1 MVSAFA
7 KELAQLA
14 AGDPSNSVPR
24 EPRWTTPNR
33 VALELPS
40 MRLREFSADD
50 DDIATLVCAP
60 LALHDATLTDF
71 APGHSLVAALQ
82 MAGLRNLFVTDWRSA
97 SPDMRFFSIDSYLA
111 DLNVVVDELG
121 GCANLVGVCQ
131 GGWMALVYAARYPGK
146 VRGLVLA
153 GAPVDI
159 NAGESELSR
168 LAHSA
173 PASMAKQLVEVGGGC
188 VRGAHLL
195 QLWRHPPLEPQAI
208 RDLLQVPDDMPGS
221 SALIARFREWYMR
234 PIDLPGT
241 YYLEVVQ
248 WLYKDNQLA
257 TGRFAALGRP
267 IDLAMVRGP
276 IFLLAARN
284 DEVVAPEQLLAATRL
299 VGSKDSARRSRPARI
314 SGCSWAQPRCDK
326 LGPRSRAGSRLLL
339 PGCRQDERAKR
350 REVFDATCLPR
361 AIREQTK
368 VPSPRT
374 VTEVAGSNAQCEQF
388 NRADTDHEHCERDGI
403 VVQPIPLCLHGTPP
417 CSRLISRPAGKLVQM
432 HHKALELLMN
442 VDRTPAEP

>member
-1 MVSAFA
+1 LVPLTPFLWPALAAATASEMVSAFA

-40 MRLREFSADD
+40 MQLREFSPDGD
-50 DDIATLVCAP
+50 GIATLICAP

-71 APGHSLVAALQ
+71 APDHSLVAALQ

-159 NAGESELSR
+159 NASESELSR

-208 RDLLQVPDDMPGS
+208 HDLLQVPDDMPGS
-221 SALIARFREWYMR
+221 SALIARFRKWYMR

-257 TGRFAALGRP
+257 TGRFEALGRP

-299 VGSKDSARRSRPARI
+299 VGSKELRTEIAACTHLGLFMGATTVRQTWPEIARWLAATSA
-314 SGCSWAQPRCDK
+314 G
-326 LGPRSRAGSRLLL
+326 L
-339 PGCRQDERAKR
+339 PTR
-350 REVFDATCLPR
+350 
-361 AIREQTK
+361 
-368 VPSPRT
+368 
-374 VTEVAGSNAQCEQF
+374 
-388 NRADTDHEHCERDGI
+388 
-403 VVQPIPLCLHGTPP
+403 
-417 CSRLISRPAGKLVQM
+417 
-432 HHKALELLMN
+432 
-442 VDRTPAEP
+442 

>member
-1 MVSAFA
+1 LTPFLWPALAAATASEMVAAFA
-7 KELAQLA
+7 KELAHLA
-14 AGDPSNSVPR
+14 AAQPSNSVFR

-40 MRLREFSADD
+40 MRLREFSADGD
-50 DDIATLVCAP
+50 DVATLVCAP

-71 APGHSLVAALQ
+71 APDHSLVAALQ

-168 LAHSA
+168 AAHRA
-173 PASMAKQLVEVGGGC
+173 PASMAKQLVELGDGC

-195 QLWRHPPLEPQAI
+195 QLWRHPPLEPEAI
-208 RDLLQVPDDMPGS
+208 HDLLQVPDDMPRS
-221 SALIARFREWYMR
+221 SPLIAHFREWYAR

-241 YYLEVVQ
+241 YYLEVVE

-257 TGRFAALGRP
+257 TGRFAALGRV
-267 IDLAMVRGP
+267 IDLSTVRCP
-276 IFLLAARN
+276 IFLLAARD
-284 DEVVAPEQLLAATRL
+284 DEVVAPEQLLAARHL
-299 VGSKDSARRSRPARI
+299 VGS
-314 SGCSWAQPRCDK
+314 
-326 LGPRSRAGSRLLL
+326 
-339 PGCRQDERAKR
+339 DERQIRTEIAACTHLGL
-350 REVFDATCLPR
+350 FMGATTL
-361 AIREQTK
+361 
-368 VPSPRT
+368 
-374 VTEVAGSNAQCEQF
+374 
-388 NRADTDHEHCERDGI
+388 
-403 VVQPIPLCLHGTPP
+403 LHTWPKIARWLAA
-417 CSRLISRPAGKLVQM
+417 C
-432 HHKALELLMN
+432 
-442 VDRTPAEP
+442 